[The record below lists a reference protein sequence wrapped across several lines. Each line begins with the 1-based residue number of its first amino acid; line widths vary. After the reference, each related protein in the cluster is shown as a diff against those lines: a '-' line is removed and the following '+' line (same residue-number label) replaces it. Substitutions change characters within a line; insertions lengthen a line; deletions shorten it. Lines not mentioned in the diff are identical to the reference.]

1 MVIMFYLVHTQYL
14 RNMIVTA
21 CLPNRG
27 ERQYSAFV
35 HSWKYGPKSR
45 QLQPTSY
52 HARSFVTTRI
62 HLSLSGLSS
71 PSLWSPKALFT
82 VTAGITAFHGR
93 YEWHQSNI
101 RYLCY
106 NSILVCQ
113 HPSPRWL
120 LRQRRP
126 PLHHLDRLFFYFVYL
141 LTPTPRYMYSLYLS
155 IMYHNKH
162 TNVSLFF
169 FHDSIS
175 GSSRWDT

>member
-1 MVIMFYLVHTQYL
+1 
-14 RNMIVTA
+14 
-21 CLPNRG
+21 
-27 ERQYSAFV
+27 
-35 HSWKYGPKSR
+35 
-45 QLQPTSY
+45 
-52 HARSFVTTRI
+52 
-62 HLSLSGLSS
+62 LSLSGLSS

-155 IMYHNKH
+155 LMYYNKH